1 MAERNRR
8 QPTAGG
14 SAPLVAEW
22 FDRGREDLE
31 TARLIL
37 RAGGS
42 RAMAALHIHQAAE
55 KYLKGYLVK
64 NGVAPK
70 KTHDL
75 GYLLQNARA
84 FSAGLRRFEDF
95 CDEVTRYYLQD
106 RYPPGPPASY
116 SLKEIR
122 RALVTLND
130 LIKVLRK

>member
-1 MAERNRR
+1 MADKNHHK
-8 QPTAGG
+8 PIGNTP
-14 SAPLVAEW
+14 SPLVAEW

-37 RAGGS
+37 KAGGS
-42 RAMAALHIHQAAE
+42 RAMVALHIHQAAE

-75 GYLLQNARA
+75 GYLLQNAIP
-84 FSAGLRRFEDF
+84 FSAGLRRFEAF

-106 RYPPGPPASY
+106 RYPPGPPAKY
-116 SLKEIR
+116 TLDEIR
-122 RALVTLND
+122 RALATLSD
-130 LIKVLRK
+130 CIDILSK

>member
-1 MAERNRR
+1 MADRNHHK
-8 QPTAGG
+8 PVGNAPL
-14 SAPLVAEW
+14 PLVAEW

-37 RAGGS
+37 KARGS

-75 GYLLQNARA
+75 GYLLQSAIP
-84 FSAGLRRFEDF
+84 FSAGLRRFEAF

-116 SLKEIR
+116 TLDEIR
-122 RALVTLND
+122 RTLGTLTD
-130 LIKVLRK
+130 FIDILGK